1 MDIGSLKDHMQQPV
15 EEANILKSIGKGIK
29 KVAKGI
35 GNLIA
40 PSDEYMLKEALKDA
54 KKEGKYYDVKF
65 IQQLLDMN
73 KNLNKGIEPAD
84 EGMYYLLKK
93 AYLDQPRE
101 IRNLKISDNIHT
113 MGNVYHRD
121 KIRKL
126 ENEVEFQKKQ
136 ALFNRRSNN
145 MYYTR

>member
-1 MDIGSLKDHMQQPV
+1 MDVGSLKDQIQQPI
-15 EEANILKSIGKGIK
+15 EESNILKSIGKGIK

-101 IRNLKISDNIHT
+101 IRNLKISDNINT

-126 ENEVEFQKKQ
+126 ENEIAFQKKQ
-136 ALFNRRSNN
+136 AIFNKE
-145 MYYTR
+145 MGLLY